1 MNMTTKEIK
10 EYLER
15 RLENAKQNRHN
26 AKNRDVLLW
35 YEAQIT
41 ELIDIISA
49 IR

>member
-1 MNMTTKEIK
+1 MTTKEIK

-15 RLENAKQNRHN
+15 RLDNAKQNRHN
-26 AKNRDVLLW
+26 AKNRDALLW